1 MLMDLK
7 DDMIIPRLRFAEL
20 LGVLVFDGSATSPG
34 EMLTRIAAMQEALAC
49 LEARY
54 ARMTAQR
61 APEREQAQ
69 VGGQM
74 APAPAPRTR
83 RLSGARGRPR
93 RVPGA
98 AAGGQAAENA
108 PAEPDHPA
116 LFAGDGTETP
126 EGR

>member
-1 MLMDLK
+1 
-7 DDMIIPRLRFAEL
+7 MIIPRLRFAES
-20 LGVLVFDGSATSPG
+20 LGVLVFDGAATSPG
-34 EMLTRIAAMQEALAC
+34 ELLTRIAAMQEALAC

-61 APEREQAQ
+61 LPEREQAQ
-69 VGGQM
+69 VGGQI
-74 APAPAPRTR
+74 APAPTPRPR

-98 AAGGQAAENA
+98 AAGGQAENA